1 MWVLPVSVGSAVCPE
16 PSSVSSSSSSMND
29 TSVGGAWTGALKVES
44 KTGKGCLNKTLKWK
58 MHKGKNLKEP
68 KVWTNSCKKMFDLQR
83 GVKTE
88 DLRCLRIDFIAFC
101 WIYSQIRIQ
110 IKHFHRR
117 FLQSD
122 GRLKEFS
129 TSLWSASD
137 KLWLWSAADEAAW
150 PQWPPSLLKRF
161 EPAAQAAGKSSSHE
175 RSLTDLITGDHLF
188 TWRESLGEHQSF
200 CGEMLSVL
208 GSVLCRDHTWSTKD
222 LLILCQTWTTLLV
235 RRWKHFLY

>member
-68 KVWTNSCKKMFDLQR
+68 KVWTNSCKKIFDLQR

-175 RSLTDLITGDHLF
+175 SFPENPESDWSDHRRSSVYMKGIS
-188 TWRESLGEHQSF
+188 WRASVFLWRDAECPRIGSLQ
-200 CGEMLSVL
+200 
-208 GSVLCRDHTWSTKD
+208 GSHT
-222 LLILCQTWTTLLV
+222 I
-235 RRWKHFLY
+235 H